1 VAADDVYLDD
11 VFSEPDYSER
21 TGRHHAA
28 VTDAGEP
35 AEAAPPGPG
44 PARRPTIHMPLADPY
59 QMPDGYPVK
68 ASAHSGLY
76 YLPDSALYHDT
87 LAEIWF
93 ASEDAALASGFVKA
107 D

>member
-1 VAADDVYLDD
+1 M
-11 VFSEPDYSER
+11 R

-28 VTDAGEP
+28 ADAADADGP
-35 AEAAPPGPG
+35 AEAAPQPGPG

-59 QMPDGYPVK
+59 QVPDGYPVK
-68 ASAHSGLY
+68 ASAGSGLY
-76 YLPDSALYHDT
+76 YLPDSALYDDT

-107 D
+107 E